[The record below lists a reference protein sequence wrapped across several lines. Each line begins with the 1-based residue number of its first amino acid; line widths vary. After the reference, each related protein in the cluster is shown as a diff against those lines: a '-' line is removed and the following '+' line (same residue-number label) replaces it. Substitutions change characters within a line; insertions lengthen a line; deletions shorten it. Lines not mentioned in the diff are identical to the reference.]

1 MYVLD
6 NIANGRYIVVFEYN
20 QDQYTLTKYKAEGIS
35 DVENSDVRLN
45 ELLIGDERQEVAS
58 TDIISIDNENIS
70 DINIGLIELQNFDL
84 KLDKYVSRIL
94 VQNSAG
100 TTVREYNNTTTA
112 KIELDAKQ
120 IQGSNVIIEYSI
132 VVTNVGEVAGYAR
145 NIVDYMPSD
154 LEFSSELN
162 KDWYE
167 EGNSLYTTTLGNEI
181 INPGESKTVTL
192 TLTKKMGEDNVVS
205 RNNAEIYEDYNNLGF
220 EDGNSTPGNNVTGEN
235 DTGTADV
242 IISIRTGGVVYMSIG
257 VIIAIVV
264 VAGITAGII
273 VIRKNSKEEQ

>member
-1 MYVLD
+1 M
-6 NIANGRYIVVFEYN
+6 
-20 QDQYTLTKYKAEGIS
+20 
-35 DVENSDVRLN
+35 
-45 ELLIGDERQEVAS
+45 
-58 TDIISIDNENIS
+58 
-70 DINIGLIELQNFDL
+70 

-100 TTVREYNNTTTA
+100 TTTREYNNATTA

-120 IQGSNVIIEYSI
+120 MNGSTVIIEYNI

-167 EGNSLYTTTLGNEI
+167 KDNALYTTAFGNDI
-181 INPGESKTVTL
+181 INPGESKTITL
-192 TLTKKMGEDNVVS
+192 TLTKTMGEDNLVT
-205 RNNAEIYEDYNNLGF
+205 RNNAEIYEDYNDLGL
-220 EDGNSTPGNNVTGEN
+220 EDGNSTPGNNVSGEN
-235 DTGTADV
+235 DMGSADV

-257 VIIAIVV
+257 ITIAIIAL
-264 VAGITAGII
+264 AGVIAAII
-273 VIRKNSKEEQ
+273 VKRKNMKDEV